1 MALKALILRK
11 KLDAAEKRMAAFRE
25 KEADLEKRAEELEKA
40 IEEAASDDDVKV
52 VEEEAEK
59 FEAEK
64 KEHEDGKAALEEE
77 IRNLEKE
84 LEDEERAQE
93 NTGKPAEPKAP
104 EAREEKTNMNRRNR
118 ILEKMSHEERSALIS
133 REEVKAWLGNI
144 RTMMQQ
150 KRAIQGAD
158 LTVPEV
164 FLGLLRQNVEVYSK
178 LYRHVNVLQVGGK
191 GRQAIMGNVPEGIW
205 IECCKALNELTL
217 SFYENEMDCY
227 AVGGYFE
234 LCNVTAEES
243 DIDLAALLLDVI
255 GQAIGM
261 ALDKAILFGQNS
273 ANAMKMPLGIASRLA
288 QTSQP
293 SGYPA
298 NARPWV
304 DLHSTHI
311 LTIANTVTGTDLF
324 KTMLLDSAVISG
336 KYARGVKVCVM
347 NETTYTF
354 LKAQAMSV
362 NAAGSLVSAVDG
374 TMPVIGGIVE
384 VLDFIPNYVIIGGYF
399 ELYALAE
406 RGGNKFASSEHVR
419 FLQDQTVYKGIGHYD
434 GSPVIAEAFV
444 VLGVN
449 GTSPNAA
456 AVSFAQDV
464 ANVPAAIILDKSA
477 ATVAANS
484 SIQLRA
490 TIFPEAAA
498 DEAITWASSATSKAT
513 VDTKGK
519 VTGVA
524 AGSAVITATC
534 GDAVA
539 VCNVTVTSA

>member
-11 KLDAAEKRMAAFRE
+11 KIDAAEKRMEAFRAKDAE
-25 KEADLEKRAEELEKA
+25 LEKRAEELEKA
-40 IEEAASDDDVKV
+40 IEEAENDEDVKV
-52 VEEEAEK
+52 VEEEADK

-64 KEHEDGKAALEEE
+64 KEHEEGKAALEEE

-93 NTGKPAEPKAP
+93 NTGMPKAP
-104 EAREEKTNMNRRNR
+104 ASEEREEKTKMNRRNR
-118 ILEKMSHEERSALIS
+118 ILEKMSHEERNALIS
-133 REEVKAWLGNI
+133 REEVKGWLGNI
-144 RTMMQQ
+144 RTMMKE

-178 LYRHVNVLQVGGK
+178 LYRHVNVIQVAGN

-205 IECCKALNELTL
+205 IECCKALNELSL
-217 SFYENEMDCY
+217 DFYDNEMDCF
-227 AVGGYFE
+227 AVGGYFK

-255 GQAIGM
+255 GQAIGL

-273 ANAMKMPLGIASRLA
+273 VNAMKMPLGVASRLA

-293 SGYPA
+293 SGYSA

-311 LTIANTVTGTDLF
+311 LTIANSVTGTDLF
-324 KTMLLDSAVISG
+324 KTMLLDAAVISG
-336 KYARGVKVCVM
+336 KYARGEKVWVM
-347 NETTYTF
+347 NETTYSY

-362 NAAGSLVSAVDG
+362 NAAGSLVSALDG

-399 ELYALAE
+399 ELYSLAE

-434 GSPVIAEAFV
+434 GAPVIAEAFV

-449 GTSPNAA
+449 GTSPDAT
-456 AVSFAQDV
+456 AVTFAQDV
-464 ANVPAAIILDKSA
+464 ASVPKAIILNKTA
-477 ATVAANS
+477 ATIAAS
-484 SIQLRA
+484 GTVQLKA
-490 TIFPEAAA
+490 QIVPESAEGA
-498 DEAITWASSATSKAT
+498 AITWASGTTAKAT
-513 VDTKGK
+513 VDSTGK

-524 AGSAVITATC
+524 AGSSVITATC

-539 VCNVTVTSA
+539 VCNVTVTS

>member
-11 KLDAAEKRMAAFRE
+11 KIDAAEKRMDAFRAKDAE
-25 KEADLEKRAEELEKA
+25 LEKRAEELEKA
-40 IEEAASDDDVKV
+40 IEEAENDEDVKV
-52 VEEEAEK
+52 VEEEADK

-64 KEHEDGKAALEEE
+64 KEHEEGKAALEEE

-93 NTGKPAEPKAP
+93 NTGKPAAP
-104 EAREEKTNMNRRNR
+104 ASEEREEKTKMNRRNR
-118 ILEKMSHEERSALIS
+118 ILEKMSHEERNALIS
-133 REEVKAWLGNI
+133 REEVKGWLGNI
-144 RTMMQQ
+144 RTMMKE

-178 LYRHVNVLQVGGK
+178 LYRHVNVIQVAGN

-205 IECCKALNELTL
+205 IECCKALNELSL
-217 SFYENEMDCY
+217 DFYDNEMDCF
-227 AVGGYFE
+227 AVGGYFK

-255 GQAIGM
+255 GQAIGL

-273 ANAMKMPLGIASRLA
+273 VNAMKMPLGVASRLA

-293 SGYPA
+293 SGYSA

-311 LTIANTVTGTDLF
+311 LTIANSVTGTDLF
-324 KTMLLDSAVISG
+324 KTMLLDAAVISG
-336 KYARGVKVCVM
+336 KYARGEKVWVM
-347 NETTYTF
+347 NETTYSY

-362 NAAGSLVSAVDG
+362 NAAGSLVSALDG

-399 ELYALAE
+399 ELYSLAE

-434 GSPVIAEAFV
+434 GAPVIAEAFV

-449 GTSPNAA
+449 GTSPDAT
-456 AVSFAQDV
+456 AVTFAQDV
-464 ANVPAAIILDKSA
+464 ASVPKAIILNKTA
-477 ATVAANS
+477 ATIAAS
-484 SIQLRA
+484 GTVQLKA
-490 TIFPEAAA
+490 QIVPESAEGA
-498 DEAITWASSATSKAT
+498 AITWASGTTAKAT
-513 VDTKGK
+513 VDSTGK

-524 AGSAVITATC
+524 AGSSVITATC

-539 VCNVTVTSA
+539 VCNVTVTS

>member
-11 KLDAAEKRMAAFRE
+11 KIDAAQKRMDAFRE
-25 KEADLEKRAEELEKA
+25 KDAELQKRAEELEKA

-52 VEEEAEK
+52 VEEEADN

-64 KEHEDGKAALEEE
+64 KEHDEAKAALETE
-77 IRNLEKE
+77 IRDLEKE
-84 LEDEERAQE
+84 LEEEERSQE
-93 NTGKPAEPKAP
+93 NTGTPAENNRAA
-104 EAREEKTNMNRRNR
+104 ETEEKITMNRRNR
-118 ILEKMSHEERSALIS
+118 ILEKMSHEERSALVA
-133 REEVKAWLGNI
+133 REEVKSWLGNI
-144 RTMMQQ
+144 RTMMRE

-158 LTVPEV
+158 LTIPEV

-178 LYRHVNVLQVGGK
+178 LYRHVTVFQVAGN

-205 IECCKALNELTL
+205 IDCCKSLNELSL
-217 SFYENEMDCY
+217 NFYDNEMDCF
-227 AVGGYFE
+227 AVGGYFK

-255 GQAIGM
+255 GQAIGL
-261 ALDKAILFGQNS
+261 ALDKAIVFGRNT
-273 ANAMKMPLGIASRLA
+273 ANAMRMPLGFAARLA
-288 QTSQP
+288 QESEP
-293 SGYPA
+293 ASYPA

-311 LTIANTVTGTDLF
+311 LTIANNVTGVDLF
-324 KTMLLDSAVISG
+324 KTILLDCAVVSG
-336 KYARGVKVCVM
+336 KYARGEKVWIM

-362 NAAGSLVSAVDG
+362 NAAGSLVSAIDG

-384 VLDFIPNYVIIGGYF
+384 VLDFMPNYVIAGGYL

-434 GSPVIAEAFV
+434 GGPAIAEAFI
-444 VLGVN
+444 LIGVN
-449 GTSPNAA
+449 GTSPDAT
-456 AVSFAQDV
+456 AVSFPQDV
-464 ANVPAAIILDKSA
+464 ANVPRAIVLSKSA
-477 ATVAANS
+477 ATVATGS
-484 SIQLRA
+484 TITLKA
-490 TIFPEAAA
+490 TIIPESAE
-498 DEAITWASSATSKAT
+498 DETITWASGTEAKAT
-513 VDTKGK
+513 VDQHGK

-524 AGSAVITATC
+524 AGSSVITATC
-534 GDAVA
+534 GDAVG
-539 VCNVTVTSA
+539 VCNVTVTS

>member
-11 KLDAAEKRMAAFRE
+11 KIDAAEKRM
-25 KEADLEKRAEELEKA
+25 EAIRAKDAELEKRAEELEKA
-40 IEEAASDDDVKV
+40 IEEAANDEDVKV
-52 VEEEAEK
+52 VEEEADK

-64 KEHEDGKAALEEE
+64 KEHEEGKAALEEE

-84 LEDEERAQE
+84 LEEEERAQE
-93 NTGKPAEPKAP
+93 NTGKPAAP
-104 EAREEKTNMNRRNR
+104 ASEEREEKTKMNRRNR

-133 REEVKAWLGNI
+133 REEVKGWLSNI
-144 RTMMQQ
+144 RTMMKE

-178 LYRHVNVLQVGGK
+178 LYRHVNVIQVAGN

-205 IECCKALNELTL
+205 IECCKALNELSL
-217 SFYENEMDCY
+217 DFYDNEMDCF
-227 AVGGYFE
+227 AVGGYFK

-255 GQAIGM
+255 GQAIGL

-273 ANAMKMPLGIASRLA
+273 VNAMKMPLGVVSRLA

-293 SGYPA
+293 AGYSA

-311 LTIANTVTGTDLF
+311 LTIANSVTGTDLF
-324 KTMLLDSAVISG
+324 KTMLLDAAVISG
-336 KYARGVKVCVM
+336 KYARGEKVWVM
-347 NETTYTF
+347 NETTYSY

-362 NAAGSLVSAVDG
+362 NAAGSLVSALDG

-399 ELYALAE
+399 ELYSLAE

-434 GSPVIAEAFV
+434 GAPVIAEAFV

-449 GTSPNAA
+449 GTSPDAT
-456 AVSFAQDV
+456 AVTFAQDV
-464 ANVPAAIILDKSA
+464 ASVPKAIILNKTA
-477 ATVAANS
+477 ATIAANGTV
-484 SIQLRA
+484 QLKAQIVPESAEGA
-490 TIFPEAAA
+490 TV
-498 DEAITWASSATSKAT
+498 TWASGTPAKAT
-513 VDTKGK
+513 VDSTGK

-524 AGSAVITATC
+524 AGSSVITATC

-539 VCNVTVTSA
+539 VCNVTVTS